1 MRQLEDEVFLYCED
15 HEEMEMAGLTAHFG
29 TPEEVANNFLTELA
43 PAVRWKYER
52 IRQRVFYA
60 AIAIVLAA
68 ALLVTAMEGYTNI
81 KQQKILDGHYIESIT
96 YEGDVAP
103 YVTGPTYAVEHFS
116 SDENSE
122 NIPEEN
128 MDWGD

>member
-68 ALLVTAMEGYTNI
+68 VLLVTAMEVYTNI
-81 KQQKILDGHYIESIT
+81 KQQRILDGHYIESIT
-96 YEGDVAP
+96 RQVDTLPE
-103 YVTGPTYAVEHFS
+103 VTGPTFWVEHFS
-116 SDENSE
+116 SEDNAGEH
-122 NIPEEN
+122 PEQ
-128 MDWGD
+128 